1 MTTIIN
7 NEVLLNFCFLTTSY
21 CKFIKKSSENF
32 KEIINNQELKQK
44 NSIDKLLNNEKES
57 TLKKAFNDSNYQNF
71 MDYTN
76 NQLLLDEDDEET
88 KNDKLKF
95 IIKILGIKS
104 NSNIDENTLIIKTI
118 ESLNSSILCDSD
130 ILVNLLSGHTM
141 NYIFDVFELLKKLLE
156 TFEVKKTKEIQELT
170 TKNLLNE
177 ESLYNNNK
185 KLLNEKN
192 VLKDKINHLNNIIN
206 NNKKQYQ
213 KLMDKNND
221 LESVIK
227 KMNESLN
234 ALRTSIELNEKK
246 FNSELKN
253 LKEELANSKNELK
266 IKNTQHAQEVII
278 LKEKIEYLSASNLQL
293 NEEMKTM
300 ANTNAKLNE
309 EMKTMANTNAKL
321 NEEMKTMANTNA
333 KLNEEI
339 NVLKKKVATLEENY
353 DYMKALNLQIILDA
367 TKKNNEKE
375 ESKETN
381 VNAYIR
387 LLNLLSSDYCLLES
401 KLKEKDGEIF
411 RLKNELKGK

>member
-76 NQLLLDEDDEET
+76 NHLLLDEDNEET

-321 NEEMKTMANTNA
+321 NEE
-333 KLNEEI
+333 I

>member
-76 NQLLLDEDDEET
+76 NQLLLDEDNEET

-309 EMKTMANTNAKL
+309 E
-321 NEEMKTMANTNA
+321 
-333 KLNEEI
+333 I

>member
-76 NQLLLDEDDEET
+76 NQLLLDEDNEET

-177 ESLYNNNK
+177 ELYNNNK

-321 NEEMKTMANTNA
+321 NEE
-333 KLNEEI
+333 I

>member
-321 NEEMKTMANTNA
+321 NEE
-333 KLNEEI
+333 I

>member
-309 EMKTMANTNAKL
+309 E
-321 NEEMKTMANTNA
+321 
-333 KLNEEI
+333 I

>member
-1 MTTIIN
+1 
-7 NEVLLNFCFLTTSY
+7 
-21 CKFIKKSSENF
+21 
-32 KEIINNQELKQK
+32 
-44 NSIDKLLNNEKES
+44 
-57 TLKKAFNDSNYQNF
+57 
-71 MDYTN
+71 
-76 NQLLLDEDDEET
+76 
-88 KNDKLKF
+88 
-95 IIKILGIKS
+95 
-104 NSNIDENTLIIKTI
+104 
-118 ESLNSSILCDSD
+118 
-130 ILVNLLSGHTM
+130 
-141 NYIFDVFELLKKLLE
+141 
-156 TFEVKKTKEIQELT
+156 
-170 TKNLLNE
+170 
-177 ESLYNNNK
+177 
-185 KLLNEKN
+185 
-192 VLKDKINHLNNIIN
+192 
-206 NNKKQYQ
+206 
-213 KLMDKNND
+213 MDKNND

-278 LKEKIEYLSASNLQL
+278 LKEKIEYLSASNLQ
-293 NEEMKTM
+293 
-300 ANTNAKLNE
+300 
-309 EMKTMANTNAKL
+309 L

>member
-1 MTTIIN
+1 
-7 NEVLLNFCFLTTSY
+7 
-21 CKFIKKSSENF
+21 
-32 KEIINNQELKQK
+32 
-44 NSIDKLLNNEKES
+44 
-57 TLKKAFNDSNYQNF
+57 
-71 MDYTN
+71 
-76 NQLLLDEDDEET
+76 
-88 KNDKLKF
+88 
-95 IIKILGIKS
+95 
-104 NSNIDENTLIIKTI
+104 
-118 ESLNSSILCDSD
+118 
-130 ILVNLLSGHTM
+130 
-141 NYIFDVFELLKKLLE
+141 
-156 TFEVKKTKEIQELT
+156 
-170 TKNLLNE
+170 
-177 ESLYNNNK
+177 
-185 KLLNEKN
+185 
-192 VLKDKINHLNNIIN
+192 
-206 NNKKQYQ
+206 
-213 KLMDKNND
+213 MDKNND

-278 LKEKIEYLSASNLQL
+278 LKEKIEYLSASNLQ
-293 NEEMKTM
+293 
-300 ANTNAKLNE
+300 LNE

>member
-76 NQLLLDEDDEET
+76 NQLLLDEDNEET

-321 NEEMKTMANTNA
+321 NEE
-333 KLNEEI
+333 I

>member
-1 MTTIIN
+1 
-7 NEVLLNFCFLTTSY
+7 
-21 CKFIKKSSENF
+21 
-32 KEIINNQELKQK
+32 
-44 NSIDKLLNNEKES
+44 
-57 TLKKAFNDSNYQNF
+57 
-71 MDYTN
+71 
-76 NQLLLDEDDEET
+76 
-88 KNDKLKF
+88 
-95 IIKILGIKS
+95 
-104 NSNIDENTLIIKTI
+104 
-118 ESLNSSILCDSD
+118 
-130 ILVNLLSGHTM
+130 
-141 NYIFDVFELLKKLLE
+141 
-156 TFEVKKTKEIQELT
+156 
-170 TKNLLNE
+170 
-177 ESLYNNNK
+177 
-185 KLLNEKN
+185 
-192 VLKDKINHLNNIIN
+192 
-206 NNKKQYQ
+206 
-213 KLMDKNND
+213 
-221 LESVIK
+221 
-227 KMNESLN
+227 MNESLN

-411 RLKNELKGK
+411 RLKNELKGEILEIILTSCI

>member
-7 NEVLLNFCFLTTSY
+7 NEVLFNFCFLTTSY

-76 NQLLLDEDDEET
+76 NQLLLDEDNEET

-321 NEEMKTMANTNA
+321 NEE
-333 KLNEEI
+333 I